1 VLSYRIADLLKVREA
16 TDRVDRRYLYA
27 CNRCRTINYY
37 SVTNHGPFTSTFC
50 GRCSEKNEHAMTGV
64 YEMTNYDKI
73 AKLINVDQVE
83 VTRGLAGTWIKLT
96 LGTEYITDTIDAID
110 SGSLADLKGDTSR
123 IVTKL
128 NAMAFMLRSKT
139 GARQTYAEKSGG
151 NPNYGTRMDLPEAAG
166 QMTLPQGV
174 ADAYVKAGILSQEEA
189 RVLIGGV
196 YELKPSP
203 PPPPVVED
211 TPRSMSRFEAIVEEL
226 QLGEKET

>member
-1 VLSYRIADLLKVREA
+1 MLSYRIADFFKVCEA
-16 TDRVDRRYLYA
+16 IDRVDRRYLYA

-50 GRCSEKNEHAMTGV
+50 GRCNEKNEHAMTGV

-83 VTRGLAGTWIKLT
+83 ITRGPAGTWVKLT
-96 LGTEYITDTIDAID
+96 LGTEYLTDTIDAID

-123 IVTKL
+123 IATKL

-139 GARQTYAEKSGG
+139 GAQMTYVEKSGG
-151 NPNYGTRMDLPEAAG
+151 NPNYGMRRDLPEAAG

-174 ADAYVKAGILSQEEA
+174 ADAYVKAGVLSPGEA
-189 RVLIGGV
+189 RALTGGA
-196 YELKPSP
+196 YEPKSLP
-203 PPPPVVED
+203 PLVVED

-226 QLGEKET
+226 QLADKET